1 MVQLLAQGR
10 ATFTV
15 TECLRVL
22 PSQVWDIFRDG
33 GDSTS
38 VVPALWSA
46 VPGGT
51 PTPRAGW
58 AIRWRGQGC
67 RCALACH
74 KLQCCDTSLPFCT
87 GVIPSKQGDFPW
99 AGISTSTATS
109 GWGRPLN
116 HHGSGPR
123 PSSWAVSNT
132 RSRNLLSPKC
142 WPCFCLP
149 KGHVWVQVGSGH
161 NKLTASSADPHLD
174 PLVFVK
180 VE

>member
-15 TECLRVL
+15 AKCLRVL

-58 AIRWRGQGC
+58 AVRWRGQGC
-67 RCALACH
+67 RCACH
-74 KLQCCDTSLPFCT
+74 KLQCWMLPFHSAL
-87 GVIPSKQGDFPW
+87 GSSPPNNFLWV
-99 AGISTSTATS
+99 GISTSTATS
-109 GWGRPLN
+109 AWGRPLN
-116 HHGSGPR
+116 HHGSAPR
-123 PSSWAVSNT
+123 PSSWAVSNP
-132 RSRNLLSPKC
+132 RSRNLLSPKG
-142 WPCFCLP
+142 WPCFCSP
-149 KGHVWVQVGSGH
+149 KGHTWVQVGSGH
-161 NKLTASSADPHLD
+161 NKVTASSADPHLD
-174 PLVFVK
+174 PLVFAK